1 MNFFLFDVIRDM
13 NVKMPEEINRT
24 ELALNICFQNSEV
37 LDEEKFIAYLASTG
51 NNVSYV
57 LNRDKKR
64 YKMHK
69 TRIIPVKHRFGM
81 VSSIFR
87 ERRNIETRFLYGP
100 LLCYRFKS
108 KAMIALTKKYMTNVT
123 AMYLSIESKEPNFD
137 YGRLVTVTD
146 MGSMSESQLIE
157 VETYS
162 YTFYRLEW
170 PYVDKCTKERRD
182 VLIHQ
187 ITDNVLPGNR
197 AIYENAGYGN
207 MTVATKTD
215 EVTTTYS
222 LCSQVIYLTQASSHT
237 ADAFREPLVVVR
249 LVKGS
254 EPSFDIE
261 SKPRIDNIDYV
272 TYILGA
278 MGSWLGFTF
287 IGINPVP
294 YLLQTTDGK
303 ATSRSAGDRNV
314 QRELTRL
321 RRISTQAQ
329 NKISDMK
336 ADAIHEKNSAS
347 ARFNQL
353 EEMIG
358 KLKQEVAA
366 RGRRIY

>member
-1 MNFFLFDVIRDM
+1 MNFFLFDVIRDV

-24 ELALNICFQNSEV
+24 GLALNICFQNGEV
-37 LDEEKFIAYLASTG
+37 LDEEKFIAYLASIG
-51 NNVSYV
+51 NNVSYA
-57 LNRDKKR
+57 LNQEKKR
-64 YKMHK
+64 YKTHK
-69 TRIIPVKHRFGM
+69 VRTIRVKHRFGM

-123 AMYLSIESKEPNFD
+123 AMYLSVESKEPNFD

-146 MGSMSESQLIE
+146 MGSISESQLIE
-157 VETYS
+157 AETYS

-170 PYVDKCTKERRD
+170 PYVDTCTKERRN
-182 VLIHQ
+182 VSIQ
-187 ITDNVLPGNR
+187 VINGVLPGNR

-207 MTVATKTD
+207 LTVATKMD
-215 EVTTTYS
+215 EVTTTYN

-249 LVKGS
+249 VVKGG

-294 YLLQTTDGK
+294 YLLQTADGE

-314 QRELTRL
+314 QRELTLL
-321 RRISTQAQ
+321 RRINTQAQ
-329 NKISDMK
+329 KQISDMK
-336 ADAIHEKNSAS
+336 ADAIHGKNSAC
-347 ARFNQL
+347 ARFNRL

-358 KLKQEVAA
+358 NLKQEVAA
-366 RGRRIY
+366 RGRSY